1 MASATA
7 DFTSPGTGLEVI
19 NTLLAEEA
27 NRIGSDIHKQ
37 TLHTS
42 PWIDLIKQSAFPDEM
57 GYQLTSL
64 VYDRAIP
71 TTNATG
77 GTAGVTWQDV
87 AEASEGTGA
96 FGTTSKVLGEQNVK
110 DAATQFSGGRGNA
123 STDYRSYVQFSK
135 KIKQYN
141 LKKAAIESPTIG
153 LDDLRFAA
161 QRKSQLSAIMDLMA
175 EASRHAWETRYR
187 DEFERIAANVIIC
200 ETTGTA
206 IRTDNID
213 DSSNA
218 GESPITTT
226 ESFEGVSLSGY
237 DHTST
242 LGINVENSSTAGA
255 GTNLS
260 ASMANISNAV
270 LDKAYYQLIR
280 AGGGNNAYGR
290 ENGRPVFSLVCSSE
304 ASYQLQTEAGFRD
317 DVRYNNAKVSD
328 LIAPLGI
335 EKSFRGFYHLI
346 DDLAP
351 RFEDDDNDGLL
362 TAVPAYSISTGIVSS
377 NAAYETA
384 NYEAAYILHPDVMES
399 QIPNPLTGAGSIKFD
414 PVNYKGDFKWLNIP
428 HAADNPDGTIGFFRG
443 VLASASKP
451 IKTNFGYVIIFKRD
465 STTPAA

>member
-1 MASATA
+1 MASAAA

-77 GTAGVTWQDV
+77 GTAGVTWADV
-87 AEASEGTGA
+87 AEAQAGSNA
-96 FGTTSKVLGEQNVK
+96 FGSTSKVLGEQNIE

-123 STDYRSYVQFSK
+123 SLDYRSYVQFSK

-141 LKKAAIESPTIG
+141 LKKAAIESPTIS

-161 QRKSQLSAIMDLMA
+161 QRKNQLSAIMDLMA
-175 EASRHAWETRYR
+175 EASRHAWENRYR
-187 DEFERIAANVIIC
+187 DEYERLSGNLVLCESTGTTIDTTVDVDGASGAQDFDARNITEVNIENTTNAS
-200 ETTGTA
+200 ETT
-206 IRTDNID
+206 NV
-213 DSSNA
+213 S
-218 GESPITTT
+218 ESM
-226 ESFEGVSLSGY
+226 V
-237 DHTST
+237 
-242 LGINVENSSTAGA
+242 
-255 GTNLS
+255 
-260 ASMANISNAV
+260 NISNAIM
-270 LDKAYYQLIR
+270 DKIYYNLIR
-280 AGGGNNAYGR
+280 SGASNNAYGR
-290 ENGRPVFSLVCSSE
+290 ENGRPVFAVVCSSE

-346 DDLAP
+346 DDTAP
-351 RFEDDDNDGLL
+351 RFDISDAGAA
-362 TAVPAYSISTGIVSS
+362 TQHTPYSITNGVVSMNGS
-377 NAAYETA
+377 YDSAS
-384 NYEAAYILHPDVMES
+384 YEAAYVIHPDVMES
-399 QIPNPLTGAGSIKFD
+399 QIPNPMTGAGAIKFD
-414 PVNYKGDFKWLNIP
+414 PVSYKGDFKWLNIP

-451 IKTNFGYVIIFKRD
+451 IKTNFGYAILFKRD
-465 STTPAA
+465 SSTPAA